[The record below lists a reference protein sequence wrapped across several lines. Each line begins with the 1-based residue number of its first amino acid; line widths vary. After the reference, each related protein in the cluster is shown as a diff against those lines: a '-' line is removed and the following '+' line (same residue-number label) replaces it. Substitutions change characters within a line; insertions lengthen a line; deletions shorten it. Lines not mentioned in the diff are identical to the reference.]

1 MKGKNALYIV
11 PLFIALVFIPL
22 FLFKAD
28 ASTEPSTMSQKS
40 NLFNNLVSS
49 RDSSK
54 VLVKINNTTITENSL
69 KEMRIFRQDDLSD
82 SQLLEIAIQNELFYQ
97 KGIKDGL
104 VVSNGD
110 IKDFAVQ
117 TRKTIETQG
126 AEKQK
131 NDIEEM
137 IKSLGLT
144 DDQFWS
150 SYVLTPYKRMLT
162 IGKVKQHIK
171 DTSAKGISDP
181 EAAEKAY
188 QDALKSTIDELKKQY
203 NIQYFTQVQ

>member
-1 MKGKNALYIV
+1 
-11 PLFIALVFIPL
+11 
-22 FLFKAD
+22 
-28 ASTEPSTMSQKS
+28 MSQKA

-82 SQLLEIAIQNELFYQ
+82 SQLQEIAIQNELFYQ

-104 VVSNGD
+104 VVSNGE

-117 TRKTIETQG
+117 IRKAIETQES
-126 AEKQK
+126 EKQK

-181 EAAEKAY
+181 AAAEKAY